1 MGLNFP
7 ITLSQGTVVG
17 RASLGTGNA
26 EEIPFAQL
34 ATSLGVGSTYLMA
47 GSIAGTNT
55 ITGTTTGAPVL
66 AANQVVF
73 FLPLNT
79 NTGATTFNRDGTGA
93 KAVLLEGAACV
104 GGELIA
110 NIPAALFYD
119 GTSYHVL
126 TNSSAPSL
134 VSVQNGAYTKLASV
148 AGTNTITANVSPPT
162 TAYANGQ
169 VFSLIPANTNTGA
182 TTVNVNGLGAKNL
195 FELIANAPGDD
206 VTLKKADNH
215 WAEIKSGK
223 VTYRIV
229 GMPDRDFPKVP
240 DHREA
245 SYATVESAVLREMI
259 ERTLFSVCND
269 ETRFH
274 LNGVYFES
282 DGSKSRMVSTD
293 GHRLSKVERTIANG
307 PKLSAG
313 IIIPKKGLLEIRR
326 VLDAG
331 PQCKIAI
338 KTPHLF
344 LVQDDIAIAVKL
356 IDAQFPPYEQV
367 IPKDHKRVIT
377 IDRMRFID
385 ALKRAQ
391 LMSSETRGVKVA
403 ATKDGVTIT
412 SDNPDLGEVREEL
425 EAEYNGDAIAIG
437 FNPKYVVELL
447 GQMSSDQITIALG
460 GELDPGLIRP
470 LTGDDYLGV
479 VMPMRI

>member
-1 MGLNFP
+1 LTAKLKSQNAGEGG
-7 ITLSQGTVVG
+7 IT
-17 RASLGTGNA
+17 
-26 EEIPFAQL
+26 
-34 ATSLGVGSTYLMA
+34 
-47 GSIAGTNT
+47 
-55 ITGTTTGAPVL
+55 
-66 AANQVVF
+66 
-73 FLPLNT
+73 
-79 NTGATTFNRDGTGA
+79 
-93 KAVLLEGAACV
+93 
-104 GGELIA
+104 
-110 NIPAALFYD
+110 
-119 GTSYHVL
+119 
-126 TNSSAPSL
+126 
-134 VSVQNGAYTKLASV
+134 
-148 AGTNTITANVSPPT
+148 
-162 TAYANGQ
+162 
-169 VFSLIPANTNTGA
+169 
-182 TTVNVNGLGAKNL
+182 LGAKNL
-195 FELIANAPGDD
+195 YELIANAPGEE

-245 SYATVESAVLREMI
+245 SYTTLESAVLREMI
-259 ERTLFSVCND
+259 DRTLFSVCND

-274 LNGVYFES
+274 LNGVFFES

-313 IIIPKKGLLEIRR
+313 VIIPKKGLLEIKK
-326 VLDAG
+326 VLEQG
-331 PQCKIAI
+331 PSSKLAI

-367 IPKDHKRVIT
+367 IPKEHKKVIT
-377 IDRMRFID
+377 VDRLRFVD
-385 ALKRAQ
+385 ALRRAQ

-403 ATKDGVTIT
+403 ATKEGITIT

-425 EAEYNGDAIAIG
+425 EAEYNAEPLAIG
-437 FNPKYVVELL
+437 FNPKYMVELL
-447 GQMSSDQITIALG
+447 LQMTSDQITIALG
-460 GELDPGLIRP
+460 GELDPGLVRP

>member
-1 MGLNFP
+1 MEFR
-7 ITLSQGTVVG
+7 I
-17 RASLGTGNA
+17 
-26 EEIPFAQL
+26 
-34 ATSLGVGSTYLMA
+34 
-47 GSIAGTNT
+47 
-55 ITGTTTGAPVL
+55 
-66 AANQVVF
+66 
-73 FLPLNT
+73 
-79 NTGATTFNRDGTGA
+79 A
-93 KAVLLEGAACV
+93 KAEFLRGLRLAQGIADRKSTMPMLANVLLRTQGKNQLLVAATD
-104 GGELIA
+104 L
-110 NIPAALFYD
+110 
-119 GTSYHVL
+119 
-126 TNSSAPSL
+126 
-134 VSVQNGAYTKLASV
+134 
-148 AGTNTITANVSPPT
+148 NVSL
-162 TAYANGQ
+162 TAELKSHNASDGGIAIIAK
-169 VFSLIPANTNTGA
+169 SLFDL
-182 TTVNVNGLGAKNL
+182 V
-195 FELIANAPGDD
+195 ANAPGDE

-259 ERTLFSVCND
+259 ERTMFSICND

-274 LNGVYFES
+274 LNGVFFES
-282 DGSKSRMVSTD
+282 DGSKCRMVSTD
-293 GHRLSKVERTIANG
+293 GHRLSKVERTIPNG

-313 IIIPKKGLLEIRR
+313 VIIPKKGLLEIKK
-326 VLDAG
+326 VLEQG
-331 PQCKIAI
+331 PNAKLAV
-338 KTPHLF
+338 KTPHVF

-367 IPKDHKRVIT
+367 IPRDHKKIIT
-377 IDRMRFID
+377 VDRLRLID
-385 ALKRAQ
+385 ALRRAQ

-403 ATKDGVTIT
+403 ATKEGVTVT

-425 EAEYNGDAIAIG
+425 EAEFNSEPIAIG

-447 GQMSSDQITIALG
+447 TQMTSDQVTVALG

>member
-1 MGLNFP
+1 MEFRIAKNEFLRGLRLAQGIADRKSTMPMLANVLLRTQGKGQLLVAATDLNVSLTAELKSTVVTEGG
-7 ITLSQGTVVG
+7 ITL
-17 RASLGTGNA
+17 A
-26 EEIPFAQL
+26 
-34 ATSLGVGSTYLMA
+34 
-47 GSIAGTNT
+47 
-55 ITGTTTGAPVL
+55 
-66 AANQVVF
+66 
-73 FLPLNT
+73 
-79 NTGATTFNRDGTGA
+79 
-93 KAVLLEGAACV
+93 
-104 GGELIA
+104 
-110 NIPAALFYD
+110 
-119 GTSYHVL
+119 
-126 TNSSAPSL
+126 
-134 VSVQNGAYTKLASV
+134 
-148 AGTNTITANVSPPT
+148 
-162 TAYANGQ
+162 
-169 VFSLIPANTNTGA
+169 
-182 TTVNVNGLGAKNL
+182 AKNL
-195 FELIANAPGDD
+195 YDLIANAPGEE
-206 VTLKKADNH
+206 VSLKKADNH

-245 SYATVESAVLREMI
+245 TYATVESLVLREMI

-313 IIIPKKGLLEIRR
+313 VIIPKKGLLEIRR

-331 PQCKIAI
+331 PSCKLAI

-344 LVQDDIAIAVKL
+344 LVQEDIAIAVKL

-377 IDRMRFID
+377 LDRVRFID
-385 ALKRAQ
+385 ALRRAQ
-391 LMSSETRGVKVA
+391 LMSSETRGVKIA
-403 ATKDGVTIT
+403 ATKEGITVT
-412 SDNPDLGEVREEL
+412 SDNPDLGEVREEID
-425 EAEYNGDAIAIG
+425 AEYNGDPIAIG

-447 GQMSSDQITIALG
+447 GQMASDQITVALG

-470 LTGDDYLGV
+470 VSADEYLGV

>member
-1 MGLNFP
+1 MEFRIVKTEFLRGLR
-7 ITLSQGTVVG
+7 LAQGIADRKSTM
-17 RASLGTGNA
+17 
-26 EEIPFAQL
+26 PML
-34 ATSLGVGSTYLMA
+34 A
-47 GSIAGTNT
+47 N
-55 ITGTTTGAPVL
+55 
-66 AANQVVF
+66 
-73 FLPLNT
+73 
-79 NTGATTFNRDGTGA
+79 
-93 KAVLLEGAACV
+93 VLLRTQGKTQLLVAATDLNV
-104 GGELIA
+104 SLTAELKS
-110 NIPAALFYD
+110 
-119 GTSYHVL
+119 T
-126 TNSSAPSL
+126 
-134 VSVQNGAYTKLASV
+134 NGAE
-148 AGTNTITANVSPPT
+148 GGIT
-162 TAYANGQ
+162 
-169 VFSLIPANTNTGA
+169 
-182 TTVNVNGLGAKNL
+182 LGAKNL
-195 FELIANAPGDD
+195 YELVANAPGDE
-206 VTLKKADNH
+206 VTLKKTDNH

-223 VTYRIV
+223 VAYRIV

-245 SYATVESAVLREMI
+245 TYSTIESAVLREMI

-274 LNGVYFES
+274 LNGVFFES

-313 IIIPKKGLLEIRR
+313 IIIPKKGLLEMKK
-326 VLDAG
+326 VLEQG
-331 PQCKIAI
+331 PASKLAI

-367 IPKDHKRVIT
+367 IPKDHQRIIT
-377 IDRMRFID
+377 VDRGRFID
-385 ALKRAQ
+385 ALRRAQ

-403 ATKDGVTIT
+403 ATNDGVTIT

-425 EAEYNGDAIAIG
+425 EAEYNGDPIAIG

-447 GQMSSDQITIALG
+447 TQMSSDQITIALG